1 LGRGS
6 RTQRQAAVRRRKDE
20 MHKVT
25 TARASTLT
33 GFTLALALGLLAGT
47 PAEAAESMRLC
58 TGSPGKTY
66 VKVGERL
73 ADLAPRLTAG
83 ALEVEVVPT
92 GGSLDNLT
100 RALAGECDALIA
112 QGDALDFFVREVQPQ
127 AAGRFQV
134 IGELYK
140 ELTLLLCRRN
150 SGIDDLDEAKGAT
163 VAAGNMGTGSL
174 ATMLNLKRL
183 DPDTYGDIGI
193 YPANGFEGAMAVIN
207 GEAQCLLDVIAPQSD
222 LLKTLNDNERTG
234 AQLYFAQIDND
245 DLEEHEVDGKKV
257 YTLVEFDDET
267 YPNLATTGDP
277 EMLAISAVLAVP
289 RDYARDHPQAVSALS
304 MLLLTGARE
313 IEREAYGETKPFEE

>member
-1 LGRGS
+1 
-6 RTQRQAAVRRRKDE
+6 
-20 MHKVT
+20 MHKAT

-33 GFTLALALGLLAGT
+33 GFTLALGLLAGT
-47 PAEAAESMRLC
+47 PAEATESMRLC

-267 YPNLATTGDP
+267 YPNLATAGDP
-277 EMLAISAVLAVP
+277 EVLSVSAVQG
-289 RDYARDHPQAVSALS
+289 D
-304 MLLLTGARE
+304 
-313 IEREAYGETKPFEE
+313 

>member
-1 LGRGS
+1 MAEEDGMRKAMTAWVSGLIGLGIGI
-6 RTQRQAAVRRRKDE
+6 
-20 MHKVT
+20 
-25 TARASTLT
+25 
-33 GFTLALALGLLAGT
+33 LAGT
-47 PAEAAESMRLC
+47 PVEAAETVRLC

-66 VKVGERL
+66 VKVGQKL
-73 ADLAPRLTAG
+73 ADLAPQLTAG
-83 ALEVEVVPT
+83 ALKIEIVLT
-92 GGSLDNLT
+92 GGSLDNLN
-100 RALAGECDALIA
+100 RALAGKCDAFIT
-112 QGDALDFFVREVQPQ
+112 QGDAIDFFVREVQPQ
-127 AAGRFQV
+127 AADRFRV

-140 ELTLLLCRRN
+140 ELTLLLCRRD
-150 SGIDDLDEAKGAT
+150 SGIDDLDEAKGA
-163 VAAGNMGTGSL
+163 VIAAGNMGTGSL

-193 YPANGFEGAMAVIN
+193 HPANGFEGAMAVIN

-289 RDYARDHPQAVSALS
+289 RDYARDHPQAISALS
-304 MLLLTGARE
+304 MLLLTGAKDVV
-313 IEREAYGETKPFEE
+313 REAYGETKPFEE

>member
-1 LGRGS
+1 
-6 RTQRQAAVRRRKDE
+6 
-20 MHKVT
+20 M

-33 GFTLALALGLLAGT
+33 AFALGLGLLAAT

-58 TGSPGKTY
+58 TGSPGRTY

-83 ALEVEVVPT
+83 ALKIEVVPT
-92 GGSLDNLT
+92 GGSLDNLN
-100 RALAGECDALIA
+100 RALAGECDALIT
-112 QGDALDFFVREVQPQ
+112 QGDAIDFFAREVQPQ

-140 ELTLLLCRRN
+140 ELTLLLCRRD

-174 ATMLNLKRL
+174 ATILNLKRL

-222 LLKTLNDNERTG
+222 LLRTLNDNERTG

-289 RDYARDHPQAVSALS
+289 RDYAQDHPQAVSALS
-304 MLLLTGARE
+304 MLLLTGARD